1 MTPNTVYK
9 VTQGHDKKEANSSS
23 QMSPERRERPG
34 GQHQPPP
41 PGPRVSANGGLN
53 HSPAV
58 DRPPPPYGHGVPPYG
73 QVASPYGQPAGVEW
87 NKANAPDVMRSHIGG
102 TSSKFQAMGLY
113 EHKPYGGGLA
123 AGTPSHGLNSKT
135 RTPSPVNDSKLTPK
149 HRSSSNQFLNK
160 FTDFF
165 LPPSKEK
172 EGYGFPRSSSPHL
185 TTSPWGGPDLS
196 QTEPESQQSPP
207 PPPSPAAVMS
217 RQDQKRMTLGHSK
230 LDLVNQ
236 YNKMKSK
243 QVYSRFE
250 LKTSN

>member
-9 VTQGHDKKEANSSS
+9 VIQGHDKKEANNISHL
-23 QMSPERRERPG
+23 SPERSDRAIGQTPG
-34 GQHQPPP
+34 SQ
-41 PGPRVSANGGLN
+41 GPWVSANGGSH
-53 HSPAV
+53 HSQAME
-58 DRPPPPYGHGVPPYG
+58 RPPPPYG
-73 QVASPYGQPAGVEW
+73 QTTAFEW
-87 NKANAPDVMRSHIGG
+87 NKPADVMRSHIGA
-102 TSSKFQAMGLY
+102 TSSKFQAMELY
-113 EHKPYGGGLA
+113 DHKPSMFHS
-123 AGTPSHGLNSKT
+123 AGHPNANLNPKT
-135 RTPSPVNDSKLTPK
+135 RTPSPVNDGKLTPK
-149 HRSSSNQFLNK
+149 HRTPSNQFLNK
-160 FTDFF
+160 FTDLF
-165 LPPSKEK
+165 LPPSSKDK
-172 EGYGFPRSSSPHL
+172 DGYNVRRSPSPHGS
-185 TTSPWGGPDLS
+185 SPWGGPDLS